1 MRRQDRSAIGRGLL
15 TLAAI
20 AGMLAG
26 CAEKPVVTPPPIEVD
41 AYGWTP
47 GTGGIAGAGLIFG
60 SVGYNAVPWQ
70 PATLVFQRDDEEATI
85 GSIRLDPPTVAS
97 RAKWTA
103 DGNTLYRPFAVDVH
117 FGMYR
122 FIGYYP
128 DVRTVNPRAP
138 REKGFVPIDPPV
150 VVKVYPGMA
159 AYIGQW
165 TPVSVAGGRS
175 EERQYKVSG
184 RLGRDREAVASRLK
198 LGDRPVLV
206 HDFVPAIVPR
216 GAPVIRPEHER

>member
-1 MRRQDRSAIGRGLL
+1 MA
-15 TLAAI
+15 LAAI
-20 AGMLAG
+20 TGMLAG

-60 SVGYNAVPWQ
+60 SVGYDAVPWQ
-70 PATLVFQRDDEEATI
+70 SATLVFQRDDEEATI
-85 GSIRLDPPTVAS
+85 GSIRLDPPTVAT

-103 DGNTLYRPFAVDVH
+103 DGSTLYRPFAVDVH

-128 DVRTVNPRAP
+128 DVRAVNPRAP
-138 REKGFVPIDPPV
+138 KEKGFVAIEPPV
-150 VVKVYPGMA
+150 VVKVLPATA

-165 TPVSVAGGRS
+165 TPVPAAGGRPDDLS
-175 EERQYKVSG
+175 FKVSG
-184 RLGRDREAVASRLK
+184 RLARDGEAIGSRLRR
-198 LGDRPVLV
+198 GERPVLV
-206 HDFVPAIVPR
+206 HDFVPIIVPR
-216 GAPVIRPEHER
+216 GAPVLRPEHAR